1 MIATSTSTCARPEC
15 SAPMRRDGLC
25 FPHLILAA
33 QASTGP
39 APQPSPASKYSC
51 SKGECS
57 EGVHAKGLCKAHYEA
72 ARRTG
77 AVSTKSCNMD
87 GCEDAHSARGLCARH
102 YMQARRGN
110 AAAQAAAA

>member
-1 MIATSTSTCARPEC
+1 MIVTSTCTRPEC

-33 QASTGP
+33 QGPTEPSTP
-39 APQPSPASKYSC
+39 ATIASKYSC
-51 SKGECS
+51 GES
-57 EGVHAKGLCKAHYEA
+57 ECTEEVHAKGLCKAHYEA

-77 AVSTKSCNMD
+77 ALVAKTCNMD
-87 GCEDAHSARGLCARH
+87 GCDDAHSARGLCARH

-110 AAAQAAAA
+110 REAQAAAA

>member
-1 MIATSTSTCARPEC
+1 MTASTCTQPGC
-15 SAPMRRDGLC
+15 SAPLRRDGLC

-33 QASTGP
+33 QGP
-39 APQPSPASKYSC
+39 TETPKPPQTSKYTC
-51 SKGECS
+51 TKGTCS
-57 EGVHAKGLCKAHYEA
+57 EEVHAKGLCKAHYEA

-77 AVSTKSCNMD
+77 TLAAKTCNMD

-110 AAAQAAAA
+110 AEAQAAAA

>member
-1 MIATSTSTCARPEC
+1 
-15 SAPMRRDGLC
+15 MRRDGLC

-33 QASTGP
+33 QASTEP
-39 APQPSPASKYSC
+39 APEPNPANKYLC
-51 SKGECS
+51 SKCS
-57 EGVHAKGLCKAHYEA
+57 EEVHAKGLCKAHYEA

-110 AAAQAAAA
+110 VAAQAAAA